1 MKTNR
6 LLSIITIIVLTFSS
20 CSVDSIRI
28 NSDDEVTTKTINIT
42 DFNSVEIAND
52 MNAYITFSDTEEYIE
67 IEANENLHNYIIAK
81 KDGDKLIIKLKNNI
95 NIRGHKTLNVY
106 ITTKQIDK
114 FKALAD
120 TKIYLQNALITN
132 SAEITVSADSY
143 FTGEVDVNYL
153 KIIASTDAKVD
164 LYGNANTLNAKLSAD
179 AKLEDYDLIIN
190 NLKIDMA
197 ADCDANLTVL
207 ETIDIDAAA
216 DCVLRYKGDA
226 VITHQYLRADSKII
240 KVN

>member
-6 LLSIITIIVLTFSS
+6 LVLIITSISLIFSS
-20 CSVDSIRI
+20 CSIDAIRVT
-28 NSDDEVTTKTINIT
+28 SDDEITFKTIDIT
-42 DFNSVEIAND
+42 DFNTIEIAND
-52 MNAYITFSDTEEYIE
+52 MNAYITFSDTEEHIE
-67 IEANENLHNYIIAK
+67 IEANENLHKYITAK
-81 KDGDKLIIKLKNNI
+81 KEGDKLIVKLKNNL
-95 NIRGHKTLNVY
+95 NIRGAETLNVY
-106 ITTKQIDK
+106 ITTNQIDA

-120 TKIYLQNALITN
+120 AKIYLQNTLITN

-153 KIIASTDAKVD
+153 KVAAFADAKVD
-164 LYGNANTLNAKLSAD
+164 VYGYVNTLSTKLSAD
-179 AKLEDYDLIIN
+179 AKLEGYDLIVN

-226 VITHQYLRADSKII
+226 IIIHQNLRVDSKII